1 MVAWKPRFRLDVH
14 IHILTQLM
22 RTSNSRN
29 TAMTDRKAAPAAPIL
44 FLPLLLLLASSPVVH
59 AFRLVSRT
67 PQREQQRIRLQ
78 MVTKMAAG
86 STLDTDVLITGVG
99 PAGVALA
106 ADLERR
112 GIDYLLIEKA
122 SSPREGG
129 TAIGFWTN
137 AWRCLDSLGVAEGL
151 RKSYWQGERLRI
163 GTAKEGKQLTSFSL
177 AECEGGPHE
186 FRYVMRSDL
195 LRQLLQIVPKQRVA
209 YSKALQGFR
218 EDKEEGVVVAE
229 VSGGQTIRCK
239 ALVGADGVGSTV
251 HKLLFPG
258 QKPANFAGYQAIRG
272 VAKIPKGSS
281 TPPFFTFEKGVVN
294 QVWGA
299 GVRLGTFRMSET
311 SLYWFV
317 TYNGPQ
323 NEAGRDDDGAALLQ
337 KARNVLAGWDARWGI
352 DAILNST
359 PAQDVLRTSIGDR
372 WPKPLGN
379 WGQGR
384 VTLLGDAAH
393 PMTPNLG
400 QGGAAGMED
409 ALVLGERLAAA
420 LGKGEVGA
428 GAVPQALR
436 AYEKERGR
444 RVTYLTLK
452 SFVFGFLLQLPFAP
466 VTFVRDNLAL
476 PLVFKPRKFLSHTKF
491 DAPDAPPPL
500 RSKVA
505 KKKTGGIFSFL

>member
-1 MVAWKPRFRLDVH
+1 MQMA
-14 IHILTQLM
+14 I
-22 RTSNSRN
+22 N
-29 TAMTDRKAAPAAPIL
+29 TA
-44 FLPLLLLLASSPVVH
+44 
-59 AFRLVSRT
+59 
-67 PQREQQRIRLQ
+67 
-78 MVTKMAAG
+78 AAG
-86 STLDTDVLITGVG
+86 CPLDTDVLITGVG

-112 GIDYLLIEKA
+112 GIDYLLVEKA

-137 AWRCLDSLGVAEGL
+137 AWRCLESLGVAEGV

-163 GTAKEGKQLTSFSL
+163 GTAKGKELTSFSL
-177 AECEGGPHE
+177 ESCDGGPHE

-195 LRQLLQIVPKQRVA
+195 LRQLLQVVPKQRVA
-209 YSKALQGFR
+209 YNKALLGFR
-218 EDKEEGVVVAE
+218 EDKDEGVVVAE
-229 VSGGQTIRCK
+229 LSGGQTIRCK

-251 HKLLFPG
+251 HKLLSPG
-258 QKPANFAGYQAIRG
+258 QKPANYAGYQAIRG
-272 VAKIPKGSS
+272 VAKLPKGSS
-281 TPPFFTFEKGVVN
+281 TPPFYTFEKGVVN

-337 KARNVLAGWDARWGI
+337 KARSVLAGWDARWGI
-352 DAILNST
+352 DAILNAT

-409 ALVLGERLAAA
+409 ALVLGGRLAAA

-428 GAVPQALR
+428 RVPQALR

-452 SFVFGFLLQLPFAP
+452 SFAFGFLLQLPFAP

-476 PLVFKPRKFLSHTKF
+476 PLVFKPRSFLSHTKF
-491 DAPDAPPPL
+491 EAPDAPPPL
-500 RSKVA
+500 QSKEA
-505 KKKTGGIFSFL
+505 KKKTGMFSFL

>member
-1 MVAWKPRFRLDVH
+1 
-14 IHILTQLM
+14 
-22 RTSNSRN
+22 
-29 TAMTDRKAAPAAPIL
+29 MTGRRRGLLAFPTVLVGPFL
-44 FLPLLLLLASSPVVH
+44 FLLPVLQ
-59 AFRLVSRT
+59 AFHLITPTLQRT
-67 PQREQQRIRLQ
+67 GLQ
-78 MVTKMAAG
+78 TTPPRQLGSQAIIKMAAG
-86 STLDTDVLITGVG
+86 SNTPDTDVLIVGVG

-137 AWRCLDSLGVAEGL
+137 AWRCLDSLGVADGL
-151 RKSYWQGERLRI
+151 RKSYLQGERLRI
-163 GTAKEGKQLTSFSL
+163 GTAKEGKSLASFGL
-177 AECEGGPHE
+177 AECDGGPHE
-186 FRYVMRSDL
+186 FRYVLRSDL
-195 LRQLLQIVPKQRVA
+195 LRQLLQIVPKQRVV
-209 YSKALQGFR
+209 YNKALQGFR
-218 EDKEEGVVVAE
+218 EDKEEGEVVAE
-229 VSGGQTIRCK
+229 LSGGQTIRCK

-258 QKPANFAGYQAIRG
+258 QKPANYAGYQAIRG

-323 NEAGRDDDGAALLQ
+323 NEAGRDDDGVALLQ
-337 KARNVLAGWDARWGI
+337 KARSVLAGWDARWGI
-352 DAILNST
+352 DAILNAT

-409 ALVLGERLAAA
+409 ALVLGDRLAAA
-420 LGKGEVGA
+420 LGKGEVVGGA
-428 GAVPQALR
+428 AVPQALR

-476 PLVFKPRKFLSHTKF
+476 PLVFKPRSFLSHTKF
-491 DAPDAPPPL
+491 VTPDAPPPIQ
-500 RSKVA
+500 KVV
-505 KKKTGGIFSFL
+505 KKKTGIFSFL

>member
-1 MVAWKPRFRLDVH
+1 MA
-14 IHILTQLM
+14 I
-22 RTSNSRN
+22 
-29 TAMTDRKAAPAAPIL
+29 
-44 FLPLLLLLASSPVVH
+44 
-59 AFRLVSRT
+59 
-67 PQREQQRIRLQ
+67 
-78 MVTKMAAG
+78 KMAAD
-86 STLDTDVLITGVG
+86 SILDTEVLIIGMG

-112 GIDYLLIEKA
+112 GIIDYLLVEKA

-137 AWRCLDSLGVAEGL
+137 AWRCLESLGVAEGL
-151 RKSYWQGERLRI
+151 RKSYSQGERLRI
-163 GTAKEGKQLTSFSL
+163 GTGQGGKELTSFSL
-177 AECEGGPHE
+177 EECDGGPHE
-186 FRYVMRSDL
+186 FRYVLRSDL
-195 LRQLLQIVPKQRVA
+195 LRQLLKIVPKQRVA
-209 YSKALQGFR
+209 FNKALVDFR

-229 VSGGQTIRCK
+229 MSCGQTIRCK

-258 QKPANFAGYQAIRG
+258 QKPANYAGYQAIRG
-272 VAKIPKGSS
+272 VAKIPKSS
-281 TPPFFTFEKGVVN
+281 SLPPFFTFEKGVVN
-294 QVWGA
+294 QAWGA
-299 GVRLGTFRMSET
+299 GVRLGTFRMTET

-323 NEAGRDDDGAALLQ
+323 REAGSDDDGAALLQ
-337 KARNVLAGWDARWGI
+337 KVRSLLAAWDARWGI
-352 DAILNST
+352 DAILKNT

-409 ALVLGERLAAA
+409 ALVLGELLAAA
-420 LGKGEVGA
+420 LDKGEVGA
-428 GAVPQALR
+428 GTVPQALR
-436 AYEKERGR
+436 AYEKERGH

-452 SFVFGFLLQLPFAP
+452 SYVFGFLLQLPYAP

-476 PLVFKPRKFLSHTKF
+476 PLVFKPRSFLAHTKF
-491 DAPDAPPPL
+491 EAPLLP
-500 RSKVA
+500 SKVE
-505 KKKTGGIFSFL
+505 KKKRGMFSFL